1 MSRQQTIDFARVAEA
16 IEYTRENVNGQPTLD
31 DIASKVCLSSA
42 DLQHLFT
49 LWAGVN
55 LQEFLQYSTTE
66 YAKKV
71 LKESSLS
78 DIVNNESGVFA
89 IDKFVKI
96 EAITPFECKNLSI
109 NYSFSD
115 SLFGEII
122 VASTYKGVCYMAFAD
137 NKTVALTNLHE
148 NFPNAQYHQISDDF
162 QQNAI
167 SSLTHDFNNR
177 IEIRLHLKGTDFQ
190 LKVWEVLL
198 KIPLGELTTY
208 GNIASKLNNPNA
220 SRAVGTAIGSNPVSL
235 LIPCHRVIR
244 SSGELGGYH
253 WGLTR
258 KVAIIGWEAV
268 KKRAHK
274 LLT

>member
-78 DIVNNESGVFA
+78 DIVNNESRVFA